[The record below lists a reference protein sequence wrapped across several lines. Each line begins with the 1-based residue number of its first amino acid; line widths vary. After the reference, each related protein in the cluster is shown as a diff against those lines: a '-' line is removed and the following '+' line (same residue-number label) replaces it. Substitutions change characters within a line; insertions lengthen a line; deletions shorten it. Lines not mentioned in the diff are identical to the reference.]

1 MVSRRSFN
9 EEKDFPSC
17 KAPCTVGISLTAA
30 LQRLYLH
37 VVCIYVHPM
46 NHKCFFTPNLSTLFL
61 HTRSA
66 LVKIGELGGGAVW
79 FWNLLQAVIEF
90 PVLFLFVPFCT
101 MNLHNIPKFLIPP
114 LSWMDLKHLKNVLS
128 RSILTRHLRA
138 WLKTANQRTAVKTE
152 AQSSQQNQHKTSSD
166 SVSECHTLVVVYI
179 GTGLLPEPLSL

>member
-1 MVSRRSFN
+1 M
-9 EEKDFPSC
+9 
-17 KAPCTVGISLTAA
+17 SLTAA

-37 VVCIYVHPM
+37 VVYIYVHPM

-66 LVKIGELGGGAVW
+66 LVKIGELGGGTVW

-101 MNLHNIPKFLIPP
+101 MILHNIPKFLNLH
-114 LSWMDLKHLKNVLS
+114 LSWMDPKHLKNVPW
-128 RSILTRHLRA
+128 RSFLTRHLRA
-138 WLKTANQRTAVKTE
+138 WLKTANQRTVVKTE
-152 AQSSQQNQHKTSSD
+152 AESSQQNQHKTSSD
-166 SVSECHTLVVVYI
+166 YVSECHTFVVVYI